1 MNDHTHQISTSI
13 SHDTGSQV
21 IFFWHCTCGAEGD
34 PRWTSG
40 TAAESAG
47 DREHLNATVAS

>member
-47 DREHLNATVAS
+47 DREHLNGTTAP